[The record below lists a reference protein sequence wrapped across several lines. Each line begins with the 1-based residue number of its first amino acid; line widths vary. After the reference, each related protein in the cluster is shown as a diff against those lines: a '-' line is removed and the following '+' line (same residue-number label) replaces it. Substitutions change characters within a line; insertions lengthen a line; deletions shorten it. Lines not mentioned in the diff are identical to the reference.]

1 MSKSI
6 PDRPA
11 AAQRKTEERRERMK
25 RKIKYTSDMPRL
37 LYTFFISH
45 SDTASAP
52 SFEKFAKSIGA
63 TLADLER
70 FRKKSEFER
79 AWRECNEIRRD
90 YLIDS
95 ALTRRFDPS
104 LVKFLL
110 AAEFGMGETDKGDGD
125 NSVELTLRVLGE
137 DKNEA

>member
-1 MSKSI
+1 
-6 PDRPA
+6 
-11 AAQRKTEERRERMK
+11 MK

-110 AAEFGMGETDKGDGD
+110 AAEFGMGETDKGDSD